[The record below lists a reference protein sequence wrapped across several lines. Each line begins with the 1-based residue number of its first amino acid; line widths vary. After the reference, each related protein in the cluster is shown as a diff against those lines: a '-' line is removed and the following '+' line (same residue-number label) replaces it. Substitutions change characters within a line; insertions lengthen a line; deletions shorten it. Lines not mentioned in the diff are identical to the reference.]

1 MWRRWCEVGES
12 SEYGSSSVDS
22 WRDKVLWPMVDVTNA
37 VGNIRIAYREEK
49 QRDRK
54 VLMSQ
59 QHVRL
64 ANRASSVSLM
74 VCRGGEMGGHTA
86 AYREK
91 KQRDR

>member
-22 WRDKVLWPMVDVTNA
+22 WRDTVLWLMVDTMNA
-37 VGNIRIAYREEK
+37 VGNNIAHREEK
-49 QRDRK
+49 QRDRQ

-64 ANRASSVSLM
+64 AKPCKQGQSDGVSR
-74 VCRGGEMGGHTA
+74 RGNGLKRLTPLGTTL
-86 AYREK
+86 
-91 KQRDR
+91 